1 MNKEPKKAIM
11 TRTRLLNKY
20 GKDNIAGNLFAYK
33 GQKNLYIKFLRK
45 SKKNF
50 HKNLNVKRI
59 TDNRKFW
66 QTINPHF
73 TDKTLYYTLSRLF
86 YLF

>member
-1 MNKEPKKAIM
+1 M
-11 TRTRLLNKY
+11 TPTRLLDKY
-20 GKDNIAGNLFAYK
+20 GKDNIAGIIFK

-45 SKKNF
+45 SKKDF

-73 TDKTLYYTLSRLF
+73 TDKTLHYTLSRLF

>member
-11 TRTRLLNKY
+11 TRTRVLNKY
-20 GKDNIAGNLFAYK
+20 GKDNIAGIIFK

-45 SKKNF
+45 SKKDF

-73 TDKTLYYTLSRLF
+73 TDKTLHYTLSRLF

>member
-20 GKDNIAGNLFAYK
+20 GKDNIAGIIFK

-45 SKKNF
+45 SKKDF

-59 TDNRKFW
+59 TDKRKFW
-66 QTINPHF
+66 QTITPHF
-73 TDKTLYYTLSRLF
+73 TNKTLHYTLSRLF

>member
-11 TRTRLLNKY
+11 TRTRVLNKY
-20 GKDNIAGNLFAYK
+20 GKDNIAGIIFK

-45 SKKNF
+45 SKKDF

-73 TDKTLYYTLSRLF
+73 TDKTLQYTLSRLF

>member
-20 GKDNIAGNLFAYK
+20 GKDNIAGIIFK

-45 SKKNF
+45 SKKDF

-73 TDKTLYYTLSRLF
+73 TDKTLHYTLSRLF

>member
-11 TRTRLLNKY
+11 TPTRLLDKY
-20 GKDNIAGNLFAYK
+20 GKDNIAGIIFK

-45 SKKNF
+45 SKKDF

-66 QTINPHF
+66 QTINPPF
-73 TDKTLYYTLSRLF
+73 TDKTLHYTLSRLF

>member
-20 GKDNIAGNLFAYK
+20 GKDNIAGIIFK

-45 SKKNF
+45 SKKDF

-73 TDKTLYYTLSRLF
+73 TDKTLHDTLSRLF

>member
-20 GKDNIAGNLFAYK
+20 GKDNIAEIIFK

-45 SKKNF
+45 SKKDF

-73 TDKTLYYTLSRLF
+73 TDKTLHYTLSRLF